1 MGFYSIGIELSIG
14 FVALLIMTRLL
25 GKMTL
30 SQITPFDFISALILG
45 ELVGNAIYDKDIK
58 IGSILFAITIW
69 GALIF
74 ITEWCTRKLPRTR
87 KFLEGKP
94 SIVIK
99 NGHLD
104 RQEMKKNRVDINQ
117 LQSLL
122 RQKDVF
128 SIREVAYAILETEGT
143 VTVLRKP
150 EYEAPTI
157 SDLKLK
163 QKPVY
168 LSVTFISDGKVDW
181 ENVKKAGFNEEWLLK
196 TLRNHH
202 IDRYKEVFYCEWKK
216 DEGVYL
222 EKM

>member
-1 MGFYSIGIELSIG
+1 MDLYSITIELTIG
-14 FVALLIMTRLL
+14 FAALLIMTKIL

-30 SQITPFDFISALILG
+30 SQITPFDFVSALILG
-45 ELVGNAIYDKDIK
+45 ELVGNAIYDKETK
-58 IGSILFAITIW
+58 IGSILFAIAVW

-74 ITEWCTRKLPRTR
+74 IIELCTRKLPRTR
-87 KFLEGKP
+87 KYLEGKP
-94 SIVIK
+94 AIIIK

-104 RQEMKKNRVDINQ
+104 RQEMKKNRIDINQ

-122 RQKDVF
+122 RKKDVF
-128 SIREVAYAILETEGT
+128 SIREVAYALLETDGT
-143 VTVLRKP
+143 VSVLRKP
-150 EYEAPTI
+150 EYETPTI
-157 SDLKLK
+157 SDLKLP

-168 LSVTFISDGKVDW
+168 LSVTFVSDGKVDW
-181 ENVKKAGFNEEWLLK
+181 ENLEKDGFNEEWLLK

-202 IDRYKEVFYCEWKK
+202 INHFKDVFYFEWKK